1 MFLPV
6 HKLAKQYKNLQSRVE
21 KAKEKTEEATGEV
34 MKLAVVGGGSAAIS
48 YANAR
53 YGKQPQNTPA
63 GANPLFEVQIF
74 GMPADLAAGAL
85 LEVGAFAGVFGRQ
98 ADVGYNLALA
108 ALTSYGC
115 RKATLL
121 GQHALT
127 QKNVQNV
134 QGPGTTAGALGYGPY
149 SSYQGTRQNQPVSA
163 GVG

>member
-21 KAKEKTEEATGEV
+21 RAKEKTEEATGEV

-85 LEVGAFAGVFGRQ
+85 LEVGAFAGAFGKQ

-108 ALTSYGC
+108 AITAYGC

-127 QKNVQNV
+127 QKNVNNV
-134 QGPGTTAGALGYGPY
+134 QTSAGALGYGPY
-149 SSYQGTRQNQPVSA
+149 SSYQGTRQNQPATA

>member
-21 KAKEKTEEATGEV
+21 RAKEKTEEVAEQG
-34 MKLAVVGGGSAAIS
+34 MKLLVVGGGSALIS

-53 YGKQPQNTPA
+53 YGKQPQNTPS
-63 GANPLFEVQIF
+63 GANPLFEVQLF
-74 GMPADLAAGAL
+74 GMPVDLAAGAL
-85 LEVGAFAGVFGRQ
+85 LEVGAFAGAFGKQ
-98 ADVGYNLALA
+98 SDVGYNLALA
-108 ALTSYGC
+108 SLTSYGC
-115 RKATLL
+115 RKMTLL

-149 SSYQGTRQNQPVSA
+149 SSYQGTRQNQTA